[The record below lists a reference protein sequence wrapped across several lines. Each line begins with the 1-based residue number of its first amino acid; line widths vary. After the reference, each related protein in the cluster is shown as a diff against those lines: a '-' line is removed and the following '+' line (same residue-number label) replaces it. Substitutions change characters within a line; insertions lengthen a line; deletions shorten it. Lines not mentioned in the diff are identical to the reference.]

1 MTFWSGSPTTMGRR
15 FVAVLVWTL
24 SAGQEPEEIDCEDD
38 FCFGCQMLNYCNG
51 HGRCSA
57 GGGDPSPFVTCVCD
71 KGWGSPDDIA
81 TEKDALCMLRTCPKG
96 RATSDLPFS
105 KNEAHPMRECSNNG
119 VCDRLTGKCLC
130 FASWAG
136 ATCQRKLCP
145 NECSG
150 HGQCMT
156 MKELARRSDA
166 LPLNDGFSGWNVT
179 APEAPARA
187 PGSEWKNGSVVRYE
201 GSASSTTWDESIGVG
216 CLCDSSWTVGLG
228 AGETQAPEFFGA
240 DCSLRR
246 CPSHDDPMTAADE
259 TDCANVTAAGGHGVG
274 KRGNKCHVECS
285 NRGTC
290 DYGNGLCKCFKGH
303 TGVACERQTTIY

>member
-119 VCDRLTGKCLC
+119 VREQGSKRVIQRR
-130 FASWAG
+130 FNVSVPR
-136 ATCQRKLCP
+136 ATVP
-145 NECSG
+145 E
-150 HGQCMT
+150 
-156 MKELARRSDA
+156 
-166 LPLNDGFSGWNVT
+166 T
-179 APEAPARA
+179 APTLRER
-187 PGSEWKNGSVVRYE
+187 SER
-201 GSASSTTWDESIGVG
+201 
-216 CLCDSSWTVGLG
+216 
-228 AGETQAPEFFGA
+228 
-240 DCSLRR
+240 
-246 CPSHDDPMTAADE
+246 
-259 TDCANVTAAGGHGVG
+259 
-274 KRGNKCHVECS
+274 
-285 NRGTC
+285 
-290 DYGNGLCKCFKGH
+290 
-303 TGVACERQTTIY
+303 

>member
-1 MTFWSGSPTTMGRR
+1 
-15 FVAVLVWTL
+15 
-24 SAGQEPEEIDCEDD
+24 
-38 FCFGCQMLNYCNG
+38 MLNYCNG

-150 HGQCMT
+150 HGH
-156 MKELARRSDA
+156 
-166 LPLNDGFSGWNVT
+166 
-179 APEAPARA
+179 
-187 PGSEWKNGSVVRYE
+187 EWKNGSVVRYE

-216 CLCDSSWTVGLG
+216 CLCDSSW
-228 AGETQAPEFFGA
+228 AFFGA

-259 TDCANVTAAGGHGVG
+259 TDCAN
-274 KRGNKCHVECS
+274 CS

>member
-1 MTFWSGSPTTMGRR
+1 MGRR

-119 VCDRLTGKCLC
+119 VRD
-130 FASWAG
+130 
-136 ATCQRKLCP
+136 Q
-145 NECSG
+145 
-150 HGQCMT
+150 
-156 MKELARRSDA
+156 
-166 LPLNDGFSGWNVT
+166 
-179 APEAPARA
+179 
-187 PGSEWKNGSVVRYE
+187 
-201 GSASSTTWDESIGVG
+201 
-216 CLCDSSWTVGLG
+216 
-228 AGETQAPEFFGA
+228 
-240 DCSLRR
+240 
-246 CPSHDDPMTAADE
+246 
-259 TDCANVTAAGGHGVG
+259 GG
-274 KRGNKCHVECS
+274 
-285 NRGTC
+285 NR
-290 DYGNGLCKCFKGH
+290 
-303 TGVACERQTTIY
+303 